1 MEALFPSY
9 NDPIVSI
16 LLLLG
21 TIFAISVISYAYSL
35 WKQEQK
41 SKELQ
46 QFLKSFDTQE
56 CLLDT
61 KSMPFEKG
69 MTKPLF
75 LLALAYEKS
84 GEYAKAIDLF
94 IYLIRHTNDNSIL
107 LHLASAYH
115 KAGFLKRS
123 IKVYRQILRNFPRQ
137 KEALYEL
144 ELLYEKLNEFDK
156 AREVLEVLEAQGEDV
171 QKEQITLDILE
182 IKHSLIPKEK
192 QFEEIAKIYMEQG
205 HILALRE
212 LFLLDPQ
219 RAWGYYSESEFQ
231 KIVDILWKL
240 KINMVDLDIISKDIS
255 LQQLYYVK
263 GLIDGKPEGKSA
275 IFAIDLLASAKA
287 AGNESGDLAFIYVC
301 QNCKHNYPVPFLR
314 CPNCHR
320 VYNYNIEVSIEESRK
335 ESGYS
340 LQ

>member
-46 QFLKSFDTQE
+46 QFLKSFDSQE
-56 CLLDT
+56 PLLDIQ
-61 KSMPFEKG
+61 SMPFEKG

-75 LLALAYEKS
+75 LLAQAYEKS
-84 GEYAKAIDLF
+84 GEYAQAIDLF
-94 IYLIRHTNDNSIL
+94 IYLINNTNDTAL
-107 LHLASAYH
+107 LMHLASAYH
-115 KAGFLKRS
+115 KAGFLKRA
-123 IKVYRQILRNFPRQ
+123 IKIYRQILRNFPRN

-156 AREVLEVLEAQGEDV
+156 AREVLEVLEAQGEQV
-171 QKEQITLDILE
+171 QKEKIALDILE
-182 IKHSLIPKEK
+182 IKHSKIPKEQ
-192 QFEEIAKIYMEQG
+192 QFEEIVKIYREYG

-219 RAWGYYSESEFQ
+219 SAWGYYSESEFQ

-240 KINMVDLDIISKDIS
+240 KINMVDLDIISKDIP

-263 GLIDGKPEGKSA
+263 GVIDGEAEGKSG

-287 AGNESGDLAFIYVC
+287 AGNESGDLAFIYIC
-301 QNCKHNYPVPFLR
+301 QSCKHSYPLPFSR

-320 VYNYNIEVSIEESRK
+320 VYNYKIEVVIEESRK

>member
-1 MEALFPSY
+1 VEALFPSY

-21 TIFAISVISYAYSL
+21 TIFAISVMSYAYTL

-46 QFLKSFDTQE
+46 RFLKSFDSNE

-61 KSMPFEKG
+61 KSMPFERG

-84 GEYAKAIDLF
+84 GEYSKAIDLY
-94 IYLIRHTNDNSIL
+94 IYLIRHTNDTTL
-107 LHLASAYH
+107 LFHLASAYH

-123 IKVYRQILRNFPRQ
+123 IKIYRQILRNAPRY

-144 ELLYEKLNEFDK
+144 ESLYEKLNEFDR
-156 AREVLEVLEAQGEDV
+156 AREVLEVLEAQGERIA
-171 QKEQITLDILE
+171 KEQITLDILE
-182 IKHSLIPKEK
+182 LKHTQMPR
-192 QFEEIAKIYMEQG
+192 EERFAMLAKIYQEKG

-212 LFLLDPQ
+212 LFLLDSR
-219 RAWGYYSESEFQ
+219 RAWEYYSDSEFQ

-240 KINMVDLDIISKDIS
+240 KINSVDLDIISKNIP
-255 LQQLYYVK
+255 LQQLYYAK
-263 GLIDGKPEGKSA
+263 GVIDKKPEGKSG
-275 IFAIDLLASAKA
+275 IFAVDLLASAKV
-287 AGNESGDLAFIYVC
+287 AGDESADLAFIYVC
-301 QNCKHNYPVPFLR
+301 QSCRHSYPLPFMR

-320 VYNYNIEVSIEESRK
+320 VYNYKIEVSIEESKK